1 MATVIQMALLLA
13 ATSRPTLWALRWPL
27 IFSGIAAAAYAAI
40 FVVRASGTGLAR
52 RSRKAARSISPRRSA
67 SRRSSRPSRSRRRR
81 STSGSASAGW
91 SWPPGSRFAD
101 AHAAAIGAAFV
112 AAAGCIPPDAAVIP
126 ILAALSTNTITKAT
140 LAALS
145 RDRAFALE
153 VLPGL
158 LLVIGAA
165 WTAWAIF

>member
-1 MATVIQMALLLA
+1 M
-13 ATSRPTLWALRWPL
+13 
-27 IFSGIAAAAYAAI
+27 
-40 FVVRASGTGLAR
+40 AR
-52 RSRKAARSISPRRSA
+52 RARADPGRRG
-67 SRRSSRPSRSRRRR
+67 R
-81 STSGSASAGW
+81 G
-91 SWPPGSRFAD
+91 FAD
-101 AHAAAIGAAFV
+101 AHAAAIGAASV
-112 AAAGCIPPDAAVIP
+112 AAAGRIPPDAAVIP

-140 LAALS
+140 LAMLS